1 MGSQQPSPTPQADGP
16 RKKKPRRAVYVT
28 RVDNGGEE
36 PAVVVGDDTLSPLGS
51 DMEASRDAPPETTS
65 PSESGDDR
73 WLRENVPPHW

>member
-1 MGSQQPSPTPQADGP
+1 MGSQQTSQTSGAQRP

-36 PAVVVGDDTLSPLGS
+36 PEVVVGDDTLSPLGS
-51 DMEASRDAPPETTS
+51 DMEASRDASPETTP